1 MLQVDVN
8 EPISDIVPLLG
19 QTGIPLDITPL
30 NVNGYAD
37 YRWTKWDGKSKQV
50 ERKTWGEILTNPDHI
65 EEQLLRHL
73 TKNPDTELVFMVEG
87 MAQQSAVGSVLIRP
101 SRQGIFVKDHTYSTR
116 MKRVY
121 SLLYAA
127 SKYVEIMYTTT
138 IIESATCLV
147 AMYEYDQKETHET
160 FNRHI
165 KQTSFTPDA
174 RVTTLMGMS
183 SGLGDKRATALIREF
198 GTPWAIISAG
208 WHGEPQIPSIEGLTI
223 VEGIGMGI
231 VGNLLRGI
239 GRPDV

>member
-8 EPISDIVPLLG
+8 EPISDILPLLG
-19 QTGIPLDITPL
+19 QTGIPLEPTAL
-30 NVNGYAD
+30 NVQGYAD
-37 YRWTKWDGKSKQV
+37 YRWTKWDGTYKQV
-50 ERKTWGEILTNPDHI
+50 ERKQWGEILANPDHI
-65 EEQLLRHL
+65 EEKLLRHL
-73 TKNPDTELVFMVEG
+73 TKNPDHELVLLIEG
-87 MAQQSAVGSVLIRP
+87 MVQQTEVGTVIIKP

-138 IIESATCLV
+138 IRETATCLV

-165 KQTSFTPDA
+165 KQASFVPDV

-183 SGLGDKRATALIREF
+183 NGLGDKRATALIREF
-198 GTPWAIISAG
+198 GTPWNIVSAG
-208 WHGEPQIPSIEGLTI
+208 WRGDPVVPSIEGLTI
-223 VEGIGMGI
+223 VPGIGKGI
-231 VGNLLRGI
+231 VENLLRGI